1 MKKTALELLKEEVL
15 GELPPEGW
23 YTINQL
29 AELLQVRRNIV
40 ETLVMRKAWKLKK
53 FRSPANDG
61 KLQMIN
67 HYHTGKL

>member
-1 MKKTALELLKEEVL
+1 MKKTALELLRDEVL
-15 GELPPEGW
+15 GEVAPEGW

-67 HYHTGKL
+67 HYYTGKL

>member
-40 ETLVMRKAWKLKK
+40 ETLVMRKAWKVKK
-53 FRSPANDG
+53 FRSATNDG